1 MAEPKGGL
9 VFIPGGDSSA
19 IAANKAYQ
27 DALERL
33 NKSLE
38 ARQNRMFDPTMLA
51 LAEGFLS
58 PGRTGS
64 FGESLGVAAGKMRV
78 AEEAEAKT
86 EQELAQAKLGLAE
99 RGIALEQQRQR
110 ERDYREGLQRD
121 FGIGASQAQPAVV
134 SERDAAPVG
143 LEAPTEGV
151 RRPAQQ
157 GTGIAPPAGF
167 ENAASFQITPANRA
181 FLDPAIHIQLRMK
194 EPNVSYATA
203 VKEANEMQK
212 DRYIYRDNAIF
223 DKASGRIFYVPTGDV
238 VEVSTSRGPQKIPKE
253 IVRIATAMGSNAPVE
268 AFVANLPSST
278 ELAGGEAGARAGA
291 ERGQSANQTKINLPR
306 ADGTYGSYEIPAQAA
321 FEIGRLITQYG
332 INSPQVLREA
342 SKYTGE
348 AAGPSGVPSGAPSG
362 VPGAAAPSPAP
373 SGAAPAGAPSAVAPS
388 GAPVRL
394 GVPSIQ
400 EQALDSEMAKLTAQK
415 RVEFNEQQRNK
426 ILEASDDASEAMRR
440 ASIFRQYADAPDA
453 NAIFGILSNDK
464 LMSAAA
470 RLVEQGIGVT
480 TPGGRIAV
488 GIPEVQTIIRNLG
501 LSPEQQAKAQVAFQ
515 LMVEA
520 QIKMSQ
526 YAKGAVSNYE
536 QGLFAQS
543 GINKEDIPGSIRI
556 KSDMITLRGQFDKDV
571 ARKFEDSNQD
581 VRTFKKSDWYQNRLK
596 QYDEDLM
603 KVASGNRLRVPG
615 ASAPQ
620 GSGTQPRLRYN
631 PSTGQWSE

>member
-9 VFIPGGDSSA
+9 AYIPGDDPSA

-51 LAEGFLS
+51 LAEGFLT

-64 FGESLGVAAGKMRV
+64 FGESLGVAAGKLRT
-78 AEEAEAKT
+78 AEEEEAKT
-86 EQELAQAKLGLAE
+86 EQQLAQAKLGLAE

-110 ERDYREGLQRD
+110 ERVYREGLQRD
-121 FGIGASQAQPAVV
+121 FGTGAPQAQPAAV
-134 SERDAAPVG
+134 SERDVAPVG

-167 ENAASFQITPANRA
+167 ENAASFQITPPNRA
-181 FLDPAIHIQLRMK
+181 FLDPAVHVQLRMQ

-253 IVRIATAMGSNAPVE
+253 IVRIATAMGSNAPIE
-268 AFVANLPSST
+268 TFVANLPSST
-278 ELAGGEAGARAGA
+278 ELAGREAGARAGA
-291 ERGQSANQTKINLPR
+291 ERRESGQQIEVTLPR
-306 ADGTYGSYEIPAQAA
+306 ADGTYGSYKISVDAA
-321 FEIGRLITQYG
+321 FELGRLINKHG
-332 INSPQVLREA
+332 INSPEVLQFAARQ
-342 SKYTGE
+342 TGE
-348 AAGPSGVPSGAPSG
+348 AAPAGGVPSTT
-362 VPGAAAPSPAP
+362 PGAATGV
-373 SGAAPAGAPSAVAPS
+373 SGG
-388 GAPVRL
+388 VRL
-394 GVPSIQ
+394 GVPSQ
-400 EQALDSEMAKLTAQK
+400 QQQAIDTKAAELTAQE
-415 RVEFNEQQRNK
+415 RVKFNEAQRTK
-426 ILEASDDASEAMRR
+426 IIEASDDASEAMRR
-440 ASIFRQYADAPDA
+440 AAIFRQYADDPDA

-464 LMSAAA
+464 LMSVAA

-480 TPGGRIAV
+480 TPGGRFAV

-515 LMVEA
+515 LMVES

-526 YAKGAVSNYE
+526 YAKGSVSNYE
-536 QGLFAQS
+536 QQLFAQS
-543 GINKEDIPGSIRI
+543 GINKEDIPGSIRM

-581 VRTFKKSDWYQNRLK
+581 VRTFKRSEWYQNRLK

-603 KVASGNRLRVPG
+603 KVAGGNRLRVPG

-631 PSTGQWSE
+631 PSTGKWSE